1 MKNCKSFIILL
12 IMDANQIL
20 SDGNSIIELLTA
32 VLRKFSKDGQIA
44 EVLKNYIAPYFV
56 NFQAIGSKKLLNEKL
71 NYLKYQ
77 FQAQYD

>member
-1 MKNCKSFIILL
+1 
-12 IMDANQIL
+12 MDANQIL

-56 NFQAIGSKKLLNEKL
+56 NF
-71 NYLKYQ
+71 
-77 FQAQYD
+77 